1 MRICDIH
8 THVLPGVDHGAM
20 KLEIALQM
28 LRNAVASDVE
38 YVALTPH
45 FDISN
50 IPAQRIW
57 EKMQTQFRL
66 FQESAKEIPVK
77 LALGA
82 EVHISP
88 VLLEQLDELEL
99 PTINGSRYLLT
110 EFPMFYPEN
119 RFVPVLEQLL
129 QREYIPLIAH
139 PERYAAVMQQ
149 PWITEQWLDMGC
161 HLQITGDSIMGNNGK
176 KVRQAAME
184 LLRRDLVACVASD
197 AHGTHERTNYLMGAY
212 DHLSVHFSHQYA
224 QCLLE
229 SNPLRI
235 WQNEDL

>member
-1 MRICDIH
+1 MRICDLH

-20 KLEIALQM
+20 DVETALQM
-28 LRNAVASDVE
+28 LQNAQASDVG

-50 IPAQRIW
+50 IPAQRIR
-57 EKMQTQFRL
+57 ERMQTQFAL
-66 FQESAKEIPVK
+66 LQEAAREIPVE

-88 VLLEQLDELEL
+88 ALLEQLDDLQL
-99 PTINGSRYLLT
+99 PTIHGSRYLLT
-110 EFPMFYPEN
+110 EFPMFYPES
-119 RFVPVLEQLL
+119 RFVPTLEMLL
-129 QREYIPLIAH
+129 QRDYIPLIAH
-139 PERYAAVMQQ
+139 PERYMAVIQQ

-161 HLQITGDSIMGNNGK
+161 HLQLTGGSILGHNGK
-176 KVRQAAME
+176 TVRQAAAE

-197 AHGTHERTNYLMGAY
+197 AHGTRERTNYLMGAY
-212 DHLSVHFSHQYA
+212 DHLSVNFSKAYA
-224 QCLLE
+224 ECLLE

-235 WQNEDL
+235 WRDENL